1 MFSFVQLS
9 EQHGLNTYLH
19 FIRRLIVHSQARL
32 TSTQAPSAFDTSTSL
47 TFRLLVQEMQRL
59 ARDPFLADRFREG
72 VDKGEGEIFRTFD
85 LVRFADR
92 VGLRPLERLVLAASI
107 VAAGVAQP
115 PTSAATVSAGGAAA
129 GAQTQGAVGVK
140 KALADQAA
148 TIIRVDFENA
158 ALAMC
163 QHPSF
168 DHADLSLA
176 QAGKLLQNLLSDP
189 PLDAPILDATQ
200 RQALIAAAHTKYGH
214 DAVLPILQQ
223 LLPKMRY
230 VLCSYHRGTHHSVD
244 ISVLYFMLHSLPP
257 GTTLVQCL
265 IQLGA
270 DITNDVEVARALLA
284 RFGINEQNPP
294 KDFQVVEIFSTLGRH
309 AADGVA
315 LCDVGVLVR
324 AISNLVSHAA
334 SINPSIQCLIFLCLT
349 EGSA

>member
-1 MFSFVQLS
+1 MPLHDEQMGFGLHLPSTSYTYVSKGPLLTSSFSFALVAMLSIVQLS

-19 FIRRLIVHSQARL
+19 FIRRLIVHSQTRL

-107 VAAGVAQP
+107 VAAGVAPP
-115 PTSAATVSAGGAAA
+115 PTSGTPVSAGGYSA
-129 GAQTQGAVGVK
+129 GTQTPGAPGGVK

-158 ALAMC
+158 ALAIC

-189 PLDAPILDATQ
+189 PLDTPILDATQ

-214 DAVLPILQQ
+214 EAVSPILQQ

-230 VLCSYHRGTHHSVD
+230 VS
-244 ISVLYFMLHSLPP
+244 
-257 GTTLVQCL
+257 
-265 IQLGA
+265 
-270 DITNDVEVARALLA
+270 
-284 RFGINEQNPP
+284 RFC
-294 KDFQVVEIFSTLGRH
+294 GR
-309 AADGVA
+309 
-315 LCDVGVLVR
+315 R
-324 AISNLVSHAA
+324 T
-334 SINPSIQCLIFLCLT
+334 PFR
-349 EGSA
+349 